1 MNVVLFLLLGV
12 VVLCVPLSAAEP
24 SSDSRSAMETDKAP
38 QGQARLIVRLDDIGF
53 CHAANKALE
62 RILKEGVCTSVS
74 VIVTTPWLE
83 EAAAILRRHPEVSMG
98 VHLTLNGEWNEYRWG
113 PVMPYS
119 EVPSL
124 VDEDG
129 NFFGTRADFF
139 AHKPKVEEVEAE
151 LRAQI
156 ELALRK
162 GLRVSYVDYHMGTA
176 VSTLEFQEV
185 VEKLARRY
193 GLGISQYFGETY
205 APTVYRA
212 APEDKLREAIQI
224 IKGLDQPRLYLFV
237 VHPGLN
243 TPEMAALTDRNRTGV
258 SPMAEHR
265 QAVTGLLCDP
275 AFRAAVEARGL
286 KLVGY
291 RELVAE
297 GLERMKRPW
306 VADPYASV
314 QKRTAEGSPSTD

>member
-1 MNVVLFLLLGV
+1 MNVVLFLLVGLV
-12 VVLCVPLSAAEP
+12 VVYGPLWMGGPSAESGPAIE
-24 SSDSRSAMETDKAP
+24 ADKAP
-38 QGQARLIVRLDDIGF
+38 QKQARLIVRVDDIGF
-53 CHAANKALE
+53 CHAANLALE
-62 RILKEGVCTSVS
+62 RILEEGVCTSAS

-83 EAAAILRRHPEVSMG
+83 EAAAILRRHPEVSVG
-98 VHLTLNGEWNEYRWG
+98 VHLTLNSEWNEYRWG
-113 PVMPYS
+113 PVMPRT

-129 NFFGTRADFF
+129 NFFGTRRDFF
-139 AHKPKVEEVEAE
+139 AHNPKVDEVEAE

-162 GLRVSYVDYHMGTA
+162 DLRVSYVDYHMGTA

-205 APTVYRA
+205 APTVYRTE
-212 APEDKLREAIQI
+212 PENKLREAIKI
-224 IKGLDQPRLYLFV
+224 INGLDQPRLYLFV

-258 SPMAEHR
+258 SRMAEHR
-265 QAVTGLLCDP
+265 RAETRLLCDP

-291 RELVAE
+291 RELAAE

-306 VADPYASV
+306 VADPYRSV
-314 QKRTAEGSPSTD
+314 QERTAGSSPPAD